1 VHVNGALEI
10 RLNRP
15 KKFNSLNSEML
26 NLINAALD
34 AHLGDGSA
42 APSCTG
48 VLLTAVEGRAFCA
61 GGDINHVAS
70 MSREDKVGKATTS

>member
-1 VHVNGALEI
+1 
-10 RLNRP
+10 
-15 KKFNSLNSEML
+15 
-26 NLINAALD
+26 
-34 AHLGDGSA
+34 
-42 APSCTG
+42 